1 MTEIVWRLEVDD
13 AEALAKFLAEALDNL
28 YLEGS
33 ELEAQLTR
41 WLAELQELRTQRAR
55 YDALLQPSMEVLLT

>member
-1 MTEIVWRLEVDD
+1 MTEIVWRLDLAD

-28 YLEGS
+28 YLDGS

>member
-1 MTEIVWRLEVDD
+1 MSEIVWRLDLAD

>member
-1 MTEIVWRLEVDD
+1 MSEIVWRLELSDADD
-13 AEALAKFLAEALDNL
+13 LAEFLAEAIDNL

-33 ELEAQLTR
+33 ELEEHLTR
-41 WLAELQELRTQRAR
+41 WLAELTQLCTQRAR

>member
-1 MTEIVWRLEVDD
+1 VTEIVWRLEVDD